1 MELVQFDKHF
11 VKKQEKRP
19 HREIFWSFFSR
30 YTLKTAFLNGK
41 VYSNVDAIRAISS
54 KIRMP
59 FSTAESSPLATSCA
73 PSSVPEH
80 P

>member
-19 HREIFWSFFSR
+19 NRETFWSFLFR
-30 YTLKTAFLNGK
+30 YTLKTTFLNGNF
-41 VYSNVDAIRAISS
+41 YSNVDVIRAISS

-59 FSTAESSPLATSCA
+59 FSTGKSSRLASSCA
-73 PSSVPEH
+73 PASVPEH